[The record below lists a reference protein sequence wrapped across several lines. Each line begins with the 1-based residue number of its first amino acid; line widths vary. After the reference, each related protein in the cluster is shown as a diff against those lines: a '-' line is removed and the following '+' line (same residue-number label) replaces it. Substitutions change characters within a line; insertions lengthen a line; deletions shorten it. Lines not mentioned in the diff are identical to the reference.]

1 MAGITGLP
9 QLQKNMERLMD
20 ESKEWITPARPQLE
34 HMTTWGGRGGVV
46 TERTRRNT
54 QDAAAQD
61 ISDNNGLANQGK
73 RPCVRTTPRA

>member
-34 HMTTWGGRGGVV
+34 HMTTWGWGGGGRGYLLQSVPDG
-46 TERTRRNT
+46 RHKT
-54 QDAAAQD
+54 Q
-61 ISDNNGLANQGK
+61 
-73 RPCVRTTPRA
+73 RPKSYQTTTGQRIKENDPE